1 MLLYLPQPLH
11 LPACSMYPRVG
22 KPDPRVPVF
31 FFTLN
36 IYFTLNLCPLVIKY
50 LILGKRHPVMPHII
64 LYHCK
69 ITPDPSV
76 TYAPRNKFPTCP
88 TTPNYSS
95 KYFLRLNPSNSRV
108 IKTEHNNS
116 RQAQNAGI
124 IHRDRQH
131 VWGEGIYCWC
141 GPMAGEW
148 GCRWEEVGTA
158 TRFIV
163 I

>member
-1 MLLYLPQPLH
+1 MYLFKCILNVIVPASTTSSASLFHVPTCGENLLLGFLSN
-11 LPACSMYPRVG
+11 L
-22 KPDPRVPVF
+22 
-31 FFTLN
+31 
-36 IYFTLNLCPLVIKY
+36 YFTLNLCPLVIKY

-116 RQAQNAGI
+116 R
-124 IHRDRQH
+124 
-131 VWGEGIYCWC
+131 
-141 GPMAGEW
+141 
-148 GCRWEEVGTA
+148 
-158 TRFIV
+158 
-163 I
+163 